1 MDSRYSSLQPPPEA
15 YRTDMP
21 SLPRSPR
28 RPGSIAGGSV
38 IKKLAPSA
46 AGAKRLT
53 ERYGDT
59 LVCVRYRDDVATGM
73 RLTTVELVVDARPL
87 PAPAGVRIAYG
98 EVDLRNRVKAAGGV
112 WDAEQ
117 KLWRLPKSTIRKL
130 KLEKRT
136 VIENA

>member
-1 MDSRYSSLQPPPEA
+1 
-15 YRTDMP
+15 MP
-21 SLPRSPR
+21 SLTRLPH
-28 RPGSIAGGSV
+28 RPGTNPGGNV

-53 ERYGDT
+53 ERYGDS
-59 LVCVRYRDDVATGM
+59 LICVRYRDDAATGM

-87 PAPAGVRIAYG
+87 PAPTGVRIAYG
-98 EVDLRNRVKAAGGV
+98 EVDLRNRIKAAGGV

-130 KLEKRT
+130 KLEKRGAGQCHCSLHIVLQT
-136 VIENA
+136 PLRATSQEY